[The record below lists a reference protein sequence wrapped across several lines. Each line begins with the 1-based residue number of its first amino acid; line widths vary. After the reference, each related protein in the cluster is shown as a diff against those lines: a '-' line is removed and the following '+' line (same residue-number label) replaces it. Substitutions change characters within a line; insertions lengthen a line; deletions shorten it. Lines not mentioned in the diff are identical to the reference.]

1 MKKILLMII
10 LIITCISFG
19 KNNDGDNIITEA
31 KGILRFVW
39 NRHGKY
45 NEYTVF
51 PIPDESDLGT
61 GGFDIFLEFTPE
73 EKGKFMNHILIAWP
87 GNTDGKIN
95 GKEMYDR
102 ILNIGKEISL
112 DIESKMKKSEWGY
125 VTQPVKLTL
134 KPVKLYGNCCGI
146 SFYYAEI
153 VKYEKIPSTTVKIPS
168 IKDEIENGDRIA
180 FDDYNPYT
188 IYSKEGL
195 SNIRKGPSEK
205 YDVIDKIENDSY
217 AVITQDFGE
226 WKYVNYFF
234 GGSDESKYGFVHK
247 SQLRQKND

>member
-10 LIITCISFG
+10 LTITCISFG

-31 KGILRFVW
+31 KGMLRFVW

-168 IKDEIENGDRIA
+168 NMEQGESINRLVSTYD
-180 FDDYNPYT
+180 PLQ
-188 IYSKEGL
+188 IYSKEGYA
-195 SNIRKGPSEK
+195 NIRKGPSKKNNVIEK
-205 YDVIDKIENDSY
+205 LSNDEYVS
-217 AVITQDFGE
+217 VTQDFGD
-226 WKYVNYFF
+226 WKYISYDVN
-234 GGSDESKYGFVHK
+234 GKTRHGFVHK
-247 SQLRQKND
+247 NQLKTVE

>member
-1 MKKILLMII
+1 MKKLLLLII
-10 LIITCISFG
+10 LVITCISFG
-19 KNNDGDNIITEA
+19 KNYNEDTDITTEA
-31 KGILRFVW
+31 KGMLRFVW
-39 NRHGKY
+39 HKYGKY
-45 NEYTVF
+45 DKKMVLPVTGEGG
-51 PIPDESDLGT
+51 L
-61 GGFDIFLEFTPE
+61 GGFDVYFEFTPE
-73 EKGKFMNHILIAWP
+73 DKKTYLNHILIAWP

-168 IKDEIENGDRIA
+168 NMEQGESINRLVSTYD
-180 FDDYNPYT
+180 PLQ
-188 IYSKEGL
+188 IYSKEGYA
-195 SNIRKGPSEK
+195 NIRKGPSKKNNVIEK
-205 YDVIDKIENDSY
+205 LSNDEYVS
-217 AVITQDFGE
+217 VTQDFGD
-226 WKYVNYFF
+226 WKYISYDVN
-234 GGSDESKYGFVHK
+234 GKTRHGFVHRN
-247 SQLRQKND
+247 QLKTVE

>member
-87 GNTDGKIN
+87 GNTDGRIS
-95 GKEMYDR
+95 GKEMYER
-102 ILNIGKEISL
+102 IIKIGKEIFP
-112 DIESKMKKSEWGY
+112 DIENEMKKNEWGY
-125 VTQPVKLTL
+125 ISQPVKLTL
-134 KPVKLYGNCCGI
+134 KPVKLYSGCCA
-146 SFYYAEI
+146 SDYFYAEI

-168 IKDEIENGDRIA
+168 NMEQGESINRLVSTYD
-180 FDDYNPYT
+180 PLQ
-188 IYSKEGL
+188 IYSKEGYA
-195 SNIRKGPSEK
+195 NIRKGPSKKNNVIEK
-205 YDVIDKIENDSY
+205 LSNDEYVS
-217 AVITQDFGE
+217 VTQDFGD
-226 WKYVNYFF
+226 WKYISYDVN
-234 GGSDESKYGFVHK
+234 GKTRHGFVHRN
-247 SQLRQKND
+247 QLKTVE

>member
-1 MKKILLMII
+1 MKKILL
-10 LIITCISFG
+10 LIMLLITCVSFG
-19 KNNDGDNIITEA
+19 KNDNGDNITTEA
-31 KGILRFVW
+31 KGMLRFVW
-39 NRHGKY
+39 SRHGKY

>member
-1 MKKILLMII
+1 MKKILL
-10 LIITCISFG
+10 LIMLAITCVLCADKKVD
-19 KNNDGDNIITEA
+19 KNIDIITEA
-31 KGILRFVW
+31 KGMLRLVW
-39 NRHGKY
+39 SRHGKY
-45 NEYTVF
+45 NEYTIF

-95 GKEMYDR
+95 GKEMYDK
-102 ILNIGKEISL
+102 ILNIGKEISP
-112 DIESKMKKSEWGY
+112 DIESKMEKSEWGY

-168 IKDEIENGDRIA
+168 NMEQGENINRLVSTYD
-180 FDDYNPYT
+180 PLQ
-188 IYSKEGL
+188 IYSKEGYA
-195 SNIRKGPSEK
+195 NIRKGPSEK
-205 YDVIDKIENDSY
+205 YDVIEKLSNDEYVS
-217 AVITQDFGE
+217 VTQDFGD
-226 WKYVNYFF
+226 WKYISYNVN
-234 GGSDESKYGFVHK
+234 GKTRHGFVHK
-247 SQLRQKND
+247 NQLKTVE

>member
-1 MKKILLMII
+1 M
-10 LIITCISFG
+10 
-19 KNNDGDNIITEA
+19 
-31 KGILRFVW
+31 
-39 NRHGKY
+39 
-45 NEYTVF
+45 
-51 PIPDESDLGT
+51 
-61 GGFDIFLEFTPE
+61 
-73 EKGKFMNHILIAWP
+73 
-87 GNTDGKIN
+87 
-95 GKEMYDR
+95 
-102 ILNIGKEISL
+102 
-112 DIESKMKKSEWGY
+112 
-125 VTQPVKLTL
+125 

-153 VKYEKIPSTTVKIPS
+153 IKHEKISSTTVKIPS
-168 IKDEIENGDRIA
+168 IKDEIESGDRIA

-205 YDVIDKIENDSY
+205 YEVIDKIENDSY

-234 GGSDESKYGFVHK
+234 GGADESKYGFVHK